1 MGLSVRRYIE
11 LLTEFAPSQSHYYKH
26 GTPNGVPG
34 LHSTRVSSA
43 RFTPSRTDPYNPRST
58 FMSSDHELVIILDF
72 GGQYTQLIARRVRE
86 LGVYSEIVPFNTTAE
101 AIRRRDPRGIIL
113 SGGPSSVYE
122 QGAPHPDPAVI
133 QMGVPVLGICYGVQL
148 MAHFLGG
155 EVKPSNRREYGQAE
169 IAVQAQ
175 SQLLAGLTSPLKV
188 WMSHGDYVSRPPD
201 GFTITAAT
209 EAAIGAVEDPARK
222 LYGVQFHPEVAHTP
236 QGKEILRNFL
246 VNVCRLRCDWTM
258 SSFIE
263 TTVEDIKR
271 RVGDLR
277 AVCGLS
283 GGVDS
288 SVAAALVARAVGDR
302 QTCIFVDTGLLR
314 KNEFEEVLEAYR
326 EMDLNVIGVAA
337 GERFLTKLAG
347 VIDPERKR
355 KIIGNEFIEIFQEE
369 ARKLGHE
376 DFLVQG
382 TLYPDVIE
390 SVSVKGPS
398 AVIKSHHNVG
408 GLPEKMNLRLIE
420 PLRELFKDEVRRVG
434 REMGLPEEII
444 SRQPFPGPGLAVRIL
459 GEVTADRVALL
470 QEADAIVIEEIRR
483 ADHYDKVWQSFAVL
497 LPISTVG
504 VMGDMRTYDNAIAL
518 RVVESLDGMTADW
531 ARLPYE
537 VLQRIS
543 SRIVSEVRGVN
554 RVVYDISSKPPST
567 IEWE

>member
-1 MGLSVRRYIE
+1 
-11 LLTEFAPSQSHYYKH
+11 
-26 GTPNGVPG
+26 
-34 LHSTRVSSA
+34 
-43 RFTPSRTDPYNPRST
+43 
-58 FMSSDHELVIILDF
+58 MSSDHELVIILDF

-86 LGVYSEIVPFNTTAE
+86 LGVYSEIIPFNIPAE
-101 AIRRRDPRGIIL
+101 EIRRRDPKAIIL

-122 QGAPHPDPAVI
+122 ENAPHPDPAVI

-169 IAVQAQ
+169 IDVQAE
-175 SQLLAGLTSPLKV
+175 SQLLAGLPSPLKV
-188 WMSHGDYVSRPPD
+188 WMSHGDNVSQPPA

-209 EAAIGAVEDPARK
+209 EAAIGAVEDSERK

-236 QGKEILRNFL
+236 QGKEVLRNFL
-246 VNVCRLRCDWTM
+246 VNVCGLRCDWTM

-263 TTVEDIKR
+263 TTVDDIKR
-271 RVGDLR
+271 RVGDGR

-288 SVAAALVARAVGDR
+288 SVAAALVARAIGDR

-326 EMDLNVIGVAA
+326 EMDLNVVGVAA
-337 GERFLTKLAG
+337 GERFLTRLAG

-376 DFLVQG
+376 DLLVQG

-483 ADHYDKVWQSFAVL
+483 ADYYDRVWQSFAVL
-497 LPISTVG
+497 LPVSTVG
-504 VMGDMRTYDNAIAL
+504 VMGDMRTYDNAIAI
-518 RVVESLDGMTADW
+518 RAVESLDGMTADW

>member
-1 MGLSVRRYIE
+1 M
-11 LLTEFAPSQSHYYKH
+11 A
-26 GTPNGVPG
+26 
-34 LHSTRVSSA
+34 
-43 RFTPSRTDPYNPRST
+43 
-58 FMSSDHELVIILDF
+58 SDHETVLILDF

-101 AIRRRDPRGIIL
+101 AIRSKNPKAIIL

-122 QGAPHPDPAVI
+122 DGAPHPDPAVI

-148 MAHFLGG
+148 MAYFLGG

-169 IAVQAQ
+169 IKVESE
-175 SQLLAGLTSPLKV
+175 SQLLAGLSSPLKV
-188 WMSHGDYVSRPPD
+188 WMSHGDYVSRPPE
-201 GFTITAAT
+201 GFKITAST
-209 EAAIGAVEDPARK
+209 EAAIGAVEDQTRR

-236 QGKEILRNFL
+236 QGKEVLGNFL
-246 VNVCRLRCDWTM
+246 VNVCHLRCDWTM
-258 SSFIE
+258 ASFIE
-263 TTVEDIKR
+263 TTVEAIR
-271 RVGDLR
+271 QRVGDGR

-288 SVAAALVARAVGDR
+288 SVAAALVARAIGDR
-302 QTCIFVDTGLLR
+302 QTCIFVDNGLLR

-337 GERFLTKLAG
+337 GERFLTRLAG
-347 VIDPERKR
+347 VVDPERKR
-355 KIIGNEFIEIFQEE
+355 KIIGNEFIEVFQEE

-408 GLPEKMNLRLIE
+408 GLPEKMNLKLIE

-434 REMGLPEEII
+434 RELGLPEEIVA
-444 SRQPFPGPGLAVRIL
+444 RQPFPGPGLAVRIL
-459 GEVTADRVALL
+459 GEVTPDRVALL
-470 QEADAIVIEEIRR
+470 QGADAIVTEEIRR
-483 ADHYDKVWQSFAVL
+483 ADLYDKVWQSFAVL

-531 ARLPYE
+531 ARVPYE

-543 SRIVSEVRGVN
+543 SRIVSEVRGIN